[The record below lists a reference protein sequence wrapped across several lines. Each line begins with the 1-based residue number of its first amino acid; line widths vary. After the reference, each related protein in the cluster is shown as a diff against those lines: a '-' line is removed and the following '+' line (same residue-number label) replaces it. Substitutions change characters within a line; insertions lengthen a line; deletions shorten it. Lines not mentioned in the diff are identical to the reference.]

1 MSDKFIIAC
10 VLLFGISLIIEA
22 GMLIYENT
30 QMRKPIIRT
39 HKPGPTRYKGDKKC
53 SCSFF

>member
-10 VLLFGISLIIEA
+10 VLLFGISLIMEA
-22 GMLIYENT
+22 GMLIYKNR

-39 HKPGPTRYKGDKKC
+39 HKPGPTRYKGYKKC